1 MSDKFILTMLGGGQG
16 YTLEDTD
23 LWGLECALEH
33 GLQDGYF
40 ADNREWAEAMLKKI
54 RKLRYPESVSV

>member
-1 MSDKFILTMLGGGQG
+1 MGNKFILTIIGGGQG

-33 GLQDGYF
+33 GLQDGDL
-40 ADNREWAEAMLKKI
+40 ADNREWAESMLEKI
-54 RKLRYPESVSV
+54 KKLRNPESVVV